1 MTTEFSAEDKLREGG
16 RTSDR
21 EEEEEEDEAL
31 SLSDLPLNLI
41 NIEDNHDDQNRSSAE
56 ASCQVKEPEDQEFN
70 FGSWG
75 GSLSTESEMCAADD
89 VFFKGQILP
98 LRFSVSSES
107 GLTRLIQHDL
117 SHNSVTSCLSRSESM
132 DHLSSV
138 DRLTSLNS
146 SRSSSS
152 SRSHNSSS
160 TTTTST
166 TTITKNSKPRIIRN
180 QFHTYPSPKPQIRV
194 SASQLR
200 RNTSGNRSQ
209 KSTVWDFFRLGLV
222 RTPEIELQDLKVRNN
237 NIANK
242 SCVSRNS
249 SSGSSSNSNSSSS
262 INNYNKQDL
271 KITEKKQKKKQ
282 NLLDNKTGLF
292 SGCKCSI
299 TAVETVPL
307 NNIVII
313 KSNSEGSN
321 NRKRI
326 NNNGESSEMEKK
338 LQELKTKQKMKEK
351 QQGKQ
356 AMSRH
361 RTFEWL
367 KELSHA
373 SYVDGET

>member
-1 MTTEFSAEDKLREGG
+1 MASGFSAEDKLLEGG
-16 RTSDR
+16 RLSDR
-21 EEEEEEDEAL
+21 EEEEEEEEAL

-41 NIEDNHDDQNRSSAE
+41 NIQDNRVDQNQSRDE
-56 ASCQVKEPEDQEFN
+56 PRCQVKDPEDQEFN

-107 GLTRLIQHDL
+107 GLTRLTQHD
-117 SHNSVTSCLSRSESM
+117 SSRNSATSCLSRSESM

-138 DRLTSLNS
+138 DRLTSINS
-146 SRSSSS
+146 STSSS
-152 SRSHNSSS
+152 SRSHNSS
-160 TTTTST
+160 TTTTSAT
-166 TTITKNSKPRIIRN
+166 TTTKNSNPRIIRN

-194 SASQLR
+194 STSQLR
-200 RNTSGNRSQ
+200 RNTSGNRTQ
-209 KSTVWDFFRLGLV
+209 KSTVWKFFRVGLV
-222 RTPEIELQDLKVRNN
+222 RTPDIELQDVKVRH
-237 NIANK
+237 K

-249 SSGSSSNSNSSSS
+249 SSGSSSSS
-262 INNYNKQDL
+262 IKNYSKQDL
-271 KITEKKQKKKQ
+271 KIMGKKHKKKQ
-282 NLLDNKTGLF
+282 NLLDKKMGLF

-307 NNIVII
+307 NNIVLI
-313 KSNSEGSN
+313 KSEGEVS
-321 NRKRI
+321 RI
-326 NNNGESSEMEKK
+326 NNGGSSSGKEKK
-338 LQELKTKQKMKEK
+338 LHELKIKQKMKEK

-373 SYVDGET
+373 SYVDGEKLD

>member
-1 MTTEFSAEDKLREGG
+1 
-16 RTSDR
+16 
-21 EEEEEEDEAL
+21 
-31 SLSDLPLNLI
+31 
-41 NIEDNHDDQNRSSAE
+41 
-56 ASCQVKEPEDQEFN
+56 
-70 FGSWG
+70 
-75 GSLSTESEMCAADD
+75 MCAADD

-152 SRSHNSSS
+152 SSRSHNSSS
-160 TTTTST
+160 TT

-200 RNTSGNRSQ
+200 RNTSGNRGQ

-271 KITEKKQKKKQ
+271 KITGKKQKKKQ
-282 NLLDNKTGLF
+282 NLLDNK
-292 SGCKCSI
+292 SR
-299 TAVETVPL
+299 
-307 NNIVII
+307 IV
-313 KSNSEGSN
+313 
-321 NRKRI
+321 
-326 NNNGESSEMEKK
+326 
-338 LQELKTKQKMKEK
+338 
-351 QQGKQ
+351 
-356 AMSRH
+356 
-361 RTFEWL
+361 
-367 KELSHA
+367 
-373 SYVDGET
+373 